1 MNRKQLETFETIV
14 RLGSFAAAAAKL
26 NATQSTVSARI
37 QELEALGV
45 QLFDRAQRKANLTT
59 KGRELVSYAQT
70 AIDLFSKIQHQV
82 GNPQAL
88 AGIVRVG
95 VAELVAV
102 TRLPHG
108 MTMRMPPDQSFLARA
123 FIERTSSEI
132 CRRRAIASAV

>member
-82 GNPQAL
+82 GNP
-88 AGIVRVG
+88 
-95 VAELVAV
+95 
-102 TRLPHG
+102 
-108 MTMRMPPDQSFLARA
+108 
-123 FIERTSSEI
+123 
-132 CRRRAIASAV
+132 

>member
-37 QELEALGV
+37 QELEESLCV

-70 AIDLFSKIQHQV
+70 AIDLFSKIQHRV
-82 GNPQAL
+82 GNPQA
-88 AGIVRVG
+88 
-95 VAELVAV
+95 
-102 TRLPHG
+102 
-108 MTMRMPPDQSFLARA
+108 Q
-123 FIERTSSEI
+123 
-132 CRRRAIASAV
+132 RRRSAMANPKLEVLTPAIPSFCSSINNRRWLSASSRLIGNC

>member
-37 QELEALGV
+37 QELEKSLCV

-70 AIDLFSKIQHQV
+70 AIDLFS
-82 GNPQAL
+82 
-88 AGIVRVG
+88 
-95 VAELVAV
+95 
-102 TRLPHG
+102 
-108 MTMRMPPDQSFLARA
+108 
-123 FIERTSSEI
+123 IE
-132 CRRRAIASAV
+132 

>member
-37 QELEALGV
+37 QELEESLGV

-70 AIDLFSKIQHQV
+70 AIDLFS
-82 GNPQAL
+82 
-88 AGIVRVG
+88 
-95 VAELVAV
+95 
-102 TRLPHG
+102 
-108 MTMRMPPDQSFLARA
+108 
-123 FIERTSSEI
+123 IE
-132 CRRRAIASAV
+132 

>member
-37 QELEALGV
+37 QELEESLCV

-70 AIDLFSKIQHQV
+70 AIDET
-82 GNPQAL
+82 
-88 AGIVRVG
+88 AGRSAFDEG
-95 VAELVAV
+95 GPFFCAKQEAGLP
-102 TRLPHG
+102 RL
-108 MTMRMPPDQSFLARA
+108 
-123 FIERTSSEI
+123 
-132 CRRRAIASAV
+132 